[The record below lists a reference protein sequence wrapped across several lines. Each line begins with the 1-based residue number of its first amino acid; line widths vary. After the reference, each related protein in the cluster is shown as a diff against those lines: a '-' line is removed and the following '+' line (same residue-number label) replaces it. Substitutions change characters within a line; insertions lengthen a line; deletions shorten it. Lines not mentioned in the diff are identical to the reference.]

1 MEITHTPVLL
11 RETLRLLAP
20 RAPQGAGELMV
31 DATVGEGG
39 HSFAFLSQFPELRV
53 IGVDADPEIQA
64 VAKERLREFGGRVSF
79 YTGWAEDFFAELPK
93 QGVQPDTILI
103 DLGIS
108 LYHYEKS
115 GRGFSFLNDEAL
127 DMRLDRNGRSAAK
140 LIAALSERELAD
152 LLYYN
157 AEERYSRRIARAIVE
172 ARARTAISSSAAL
185 ADIVARAVR
194 AKTGFSPSKTKSS
207 PSKTK
212 SSPSNEHRRHPAT
225 KTFQAL
231 RIAVN
236 GELERLP
243 ALLEAALRALAVGGR
258 MGVISFHSLEDRIVK
273 NFFREKSK
281 DCISSPS
288 APIDRDK
295 GHRIMEL
302 LTRKG
307 LVAEADEIKQNPPS
321 RSARLRVIEKI
332 FKQT

>member
-1 MEITHTPVLL
+1 MEIAHTPVLL

-20 RAPQGAGELMV
+20 RTPQGAGELMV

-39 HSFAFLSQFPELRV
+39 HSFAFLSRFPELRV

-64 VAKERLREFGGRVSF
+64 VAKERLKEFGGRVSF
-79 YTGWAEDFFAELPK
+79 YTGWSQDFFAELPE

-127 DMRLDRNGRSAAK
+127 DMRLDRTGRSAAK
-140 LIAALSERELAD
+140 LIASLSERELAD

-172 ARARTAISSSAAL
+172 ARARATISSSAAL
-185 ADIVARAVR
+185 ADIVARAV
-194 AKTGFSPSKTKSS
+194 
-207 PSKTK
+207 
-212 SSPSNEHRRHPAT
+212 PSNERGRHPAT

-243 ALLEAALRALAVGGR
+243 ALLDAALRALAVGGR
-258 MGVISFHSLEDRIVK
+258 MGVITFHSLEDRIVK
-273 NFFREKSK
+273 NFFREKSR

-288 APIDRDK
+288 TPIDRDK